1 MICFLK
7 FGERASHEDVWM
19 ILISRSSII
28 HLFKPS
34 KSCPFQ
40 TIVCK
45 SAAQQKTTA
54 LTHDESRLVI
64 LIVEC
69 RCRANYSHGRLKTTR
84 VGILVDI
91 GLQTIVLI
99 IELFSKIH
107 AFHVFWYVCLLLRY
121 LCFLYNSIFIILV
134 LCKLNP

>member
-1 MICFLK
+1 MLWAIWCWCFERLNLNLDQQLHNYQNVNQLIVTTDITQIETLWILLNSSKMICFLK

-45 SAAQQKTTA
+45 SAAQPKTTA

-69 RCRANYSHGRLKTTR
+69 RCRANYSHGRLKTTS
-84 VGILVDI
+84 VEYW
-91 GLQTIVLI
+91 LI
-99 IELFSKIH
+99 
-107 AFHVFWYVCLLLRY
+107 
-121 LCFLYNSIFIILV
+121 
-134 LCKLNP
+134 